1 MVMKGIGR
9 TVSAML
15 LIVTLLFIASGCST
29 PLQWPES
36 PLYPAPDSDPESG
49 QPETL
54 EEAMEAIAGHY
65 AHFDVVAY
73 EDTSTATPMKN
84 FVVSYGFT
92 DFYIE
97 EGRLYQKDTFVHA
110 EHIINQ
116 PFVSSAI
123 SDEAVQAIKP
133 RIQEVELSFTDGRWH
148 IYRPPTPSLLGITG
162 DASLP
167 LATDPD
173 DPNFVDA
180 DGDGKP
186 GVTVQITMFGLF
198 SGELYIT
205 RREIF
210 TNYLSLYDN
219 GILQGHVVD
228 DSEQFVIGASL
239 DILAQPS
246 NALQHPDFGLN
257 PIILIPID
265 PEIDTPEELLALKH
279 KLFPPSPKFVQ

>member
-1 MVMKGIGR
+1 
-9 TVSAML
+9 ML
-15 LIVTLLFIASGCST
+15 LLALLLIIAGCST

-36 PLYPAPDSDPESG
+36 PLYPVPDPNPEREY
-49 QPETL
+49 PDTL
-54 EEAMEAIAGHY
+54 EKAMETVAGHY

-97 EGRLYQKDTFVHA
+97 AGRLYQKDIFVHA

-116 PFVSSAI
+116 PYVSSSI
-123 SDEAVQAIKP
+123 SDAAVQAIRP
-133 RIQEVELSFTDGRWH
+133 RIQEVELSFSDGRWH
-148 IYRPPTPSLLGITG
+148 IYRPPTPSLLGIAG

-173 DPNFVDA
+173 DPDIVDA

-186 GVTVQITMFGLF
+186 GVTVRITMLGLF

-246 NALQHPDFGLN
+246 NALQHPDSGLN
-257 PIILIPID
+257 PIILVPID
-265 PEIDTPEELLALKH
+265 PAIDTPEELLALKH
-279 KLFPPSPKFVQ
+279 KLFPVSPAFRQ